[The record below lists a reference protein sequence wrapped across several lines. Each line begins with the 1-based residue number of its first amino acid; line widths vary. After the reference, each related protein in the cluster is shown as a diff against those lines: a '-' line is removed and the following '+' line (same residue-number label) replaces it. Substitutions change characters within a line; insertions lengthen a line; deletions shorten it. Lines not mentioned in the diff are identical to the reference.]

1 MIRISQLKLP
11 ITHTKA
17 QLEKKIAKTLKNPGN
32 SFTYEIRKQS
42 LDCRHKNDKIFVYT
56 VDVTIRDEQKLA
68 KKVNNN
74 NIMLIKEKP
83 YEFPSPGE
91 TPLLHSPVIVGS
103 GPAGLSAA
111 INAKIRNK
119 NIIVF
124 GTESL
129 SNKLIKAPSIDN
141 YLGFYE
147 ISGEELREKF
157 QDHLDKMEIEI
168 TYKKINNI
176 YAMGDYFA
184 LMSGD
189 DMYEATTVI
198 LATGVE
204 YGKPIKGEEEFLGKG
219 VGYCATCDAP
229 LYKDKKV
236 AIIGYNKES
245 KEEANFLNEIASKTY
260 FIPMYKND
268 SLMRESNELDNSI
281 EVINDRPVQIK
292 GENLVNK
299 VSFKEKEID
308 VDGVFVIKDSASP
321 KSLVPGIETEGPHI
335 KVDINMQTS
344 ITGCFAA
351 GDCAGKPYSYIK
363 SAGQGQIAAINAVS
377 YLDKLRIEQ
386 KNKK

>member
-1 MIRISQLKLP
+1 MRYD
-11 ITHTKA
+11 
-17 QLEKKIAKTLKNPGN
+17 IA
-32 SFTYEIRKQS
+32 
-42 LDCRHKNDKIFVYT
+42 
-56 VDVTIRDEQKLA
+56 
-68 KKVNNN
+68 
-74 NIMLIKEKP
+74 
-83 YEFPSPGE
+83 
-91 TPLLHSPVIVGS
+91 IVGS

-229 LYKDKKV
+229 LYKE
-236 AIIGYNKES
+236 ES